1 MSKLDTSGCAA
12 TSTSG
17 GGTGGEGGA
26 GWRGRDRPAMA
37 WMPDATATAARLR
50 LAAPEDSG
58 ERMGR
63 EERATVEGEQGWT
76 GLLGSSHLARIGA
89 GPSRNSAAHRP
100 VQRFL
105 LRCQYL
111 SFAILVF

>member
-1 MSKLDTSGCAA
+1 VAAA

-26 GWRGRDRPAMA
+26 GWGGGRDRPAMA

>member
-1 MSKLDTSGCAA
+1 MKHRSSTEGGSTGGCAA

-50 LAAPEDSG
+50 LAAPEHSG

-63 EERATVEGEQGWT
+63 PGGASDGGKRARVDRASGVV
-76 GLLGSSHLARIGA
+76 A
-89 GPSRNSAAHRP
+89 
-100 VQRFL
+100 
-105 LRCQYL
+105 L
-111 SFAILVF
+111 S